1 LDDPE
6 SGPALPAGSA
16 RERHSRFV
24 DANLKRNFGANL
36 IHGVFGM
43 TGFRLIYAPTII
55 PAYIHLLTG
64 SSAAV
69 GMGTA
74 LLQLGSTISPIASG
88 ARVESRNRILP
99 YAIRVGSMMRVM
111 ILGLA
116 LAGWLLSGAWLL
128 GVTFALFLALG
139 FFSGAQRVA
148 FQMLM
153 AKVIPIRRRG
163 RLQGIRNLAGG
174 SIAAGLAWFAGRVLI
189 ERQVLGNGYATTF
202 LLAFVLTSI
211 GLVALQVLIREPDAP
226 ATRPAMPWRARVREF
241 PALLEN
247 ADFRHFL
254 TAQAFATAGRVGL
267 PFWTIYVGDRLGLSG
282 ALIGGLSLAFLG
294 ADTLSNL
301 AWGQLGDRFGFRLV
315 YLGSLVAT
323 LAGVGL
329 LVVGH
334 DAWLLYAAFAAMGLG
349 SSGWQMASATMVL
362 EFGEHEDIPMRL
374 AFATTIEGAVA
385 ATGPLLAGASVALLG
400 YTPLLAATAGAL
412 LIAAGIALFRIREPR
427 RLPYAHSPSEGARQG

>member
-1 LDDPE
+1 MDDPE
-6 SGPALPAGSA
+6 PGPALRDGSA
-16 RERHSRFV
+16 LERHARFV
-24 DANLKRNFGANL
+24 DAHLRRNFGANL

-69 GMGTA
+69 GLGTA

-116 LAGWLLSGAWLL
+116 LAGWLLTGHWLL

-153 AKVIPIRRRG
+153 AKVIPTRRRG

-174 SIAAGLAWFAGRVLI
+174 TIAAGLAWFAGHVLI
-189 ERQVLGNGYATTF
+189 EQRVLGNGYAATF
-202 LLAFVLTSI
+202 FLAFVLTSI
-211 GLVALQVLIREPDAP
+211 GLVALQLLLREPDAP
-226 ATRPAMPWRARVREF
+226 VTRAALPWRARIREF

-247 ADFRHFL
+247 LDFRYFL
-254 TAQAFATAGRVGL
+254 IAQAFATAGRVGL
-267 PFWTIYVGDRLGLSG
+267 PFWTIYVGDRLGLDG

-301 AWGQLGDRFGFRLV
+301 AWGQLGDRVGFRVV
-315 YLGSLVAT
+315 YLAALAAT
-323 LAGVGL
+323 LGGIGL
-329 LVVGH
+329 LVVGT
-334 DAWLLYAAFAAMGLG
+334 WSVPLYAAFAMMGIG

-374 AFATTIEGAVA
+374 AFATTVEGAVA
-385 ATGPLLAGASVALLG
+385 AVGPLLAGASVALFG
-400 YTPLLAATAGAL
+400 YTPLLIATAAAL
-412 LIAAGIALFRIREPR
+412 ALAALVTLYRVREPR
-427 RLPYAHSPSEGARQG
+427 RSAAA

>member
-1 LDDPE
+1 MDDPE
-6 SGPALPAGSA
+6 SGLVLPARSA
-16 RERHSRFV
+16 TERHTRFV
-24 DANLKRNFGANL
+24 EANIRRNFGANL

-88 ARVESRNRILP
+88 AWVESRNRILP
-99 YAIRVGSMMRVM
+99 YAIRVGTMMRVM

-116 LAGWLLSGAWLL
+116 LAGWLLSGGWLL
-128 GVTFALFLALG
+128 GVTFALFLGLG

-174 SIAAGLAWFAGRVLI
+174 VIAAGLAFFAGHVLI
-189 ERQVLGNGYATTF
+189 EGEVLGNGYATTF

-211 GLVALQVLIREPDAP
+211 GLVALRVMIREPDAP
-226 ATRPAMPWRARVREF
+226 ATRRAMPWRERVREF

-247 ADFRHFL
+247 PDFRYFL
-254 TAQAFATAGRVGL
+254 IAQAFATAGRVGL
-267 PFWTIYVGDRLGLSG
+267 PFWTIYVGDRLGLNG

-294 ADTLSNL
+294 ADTLSNIV
-301 AWGQLGDRFGFRLV
+301 WGQLGDRVGFRQV
-315 YLGSLVAT
+315 YLAGLAAT

-329 LVVGH
+329 LVIGTGPL
-334 DAWLLYAAFAAMGLG
+334 LLYGAFVMLGIG

-374 AFATTIEGAVA
+374 GFATTVEGAVA
-385 ATGPLLAGASVALLG
+385 ATGPLLAGAS
-400 YTPLLAATAGAL
+400 
-412 LIAAGIALFRIREPR
+412 IALFGYVPLLVATIAALLLATLITIFRVREPR
-427 RLPYAHSPSEGARQG
+427 GLHAP